1 MSKCSRDLSFTL
13 KHLLISYYSTI
24 KSLSVTMVKFN
35 ARLHYLTYRVA
46 GALFHM
52 LKGSLG
58 SGILS
63 IPAAYKNA
71 GLWTGLAGT
80 VIIAAIYT
88 HCIHILVR
96 YT

>member
-1 MSKCSRDLSFTL
+1 MFGDRF
-13 KHLLISYYSTI
+13 
-24 KSLSVTMVKFN
+24 V
-35 ARLHYLTYRVA
+35 

-63 IPAAYKNA
+63 IPAAFKNA

-80 VIIAAIYT
+80 VVIAVLYT
-88 HCIHILVR
+88 HCIHTLVSELGL
-96 YT
+96 TVKQSIKL